1 MERIESQWL
10 QLVGNLPNSEEQ
22 LHQAQMELLPSRQA
36 LNELLL
42 WLEGIEST
50 ICEDTGRI
58 LLNLVDTQVM
68 LQKYRVSFFKVISV
82 MLYSMLWWYT
92 GMWLV
97 AATNAGIPVLLEVVK
112 LALHHFREHGLLTT

>member
-1 MERIESQWL
+1 MEHIESRWL
-10 QLVGNLPNSEEQ
+10 RLVGNLPNSEEQ

-58 LLNLVDTQVM
+58 LMNLVDTQVM
-68 LQKYRVSFFKVISV
+68 LQKYRVSFS
-82 MLYSMLWWYT
+82 L
-92 GMWLV
+92 
-97 AATNAGIPVLLEVVK
+97 K
-112 LALHHFREHGLLTT
+112 LSLN